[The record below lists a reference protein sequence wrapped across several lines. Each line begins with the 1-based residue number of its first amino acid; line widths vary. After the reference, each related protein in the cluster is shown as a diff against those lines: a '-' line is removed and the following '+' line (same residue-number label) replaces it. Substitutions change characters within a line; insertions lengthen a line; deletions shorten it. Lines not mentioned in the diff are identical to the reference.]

1 MAYTVRWM
9 AYKAT
14 TVDEL
19 LEIMRRVQ
27 GEKSN
32 TAFAKELGISK
43 QYLTD
48 IYNRRKEPGDTV
60 SAALGFRRTTA
71 YVRSSTA
78 ATPGE
83 KKK

>member
-1 MAYTVRWM
+1 M

-19 LEIMRRVQ
+19 LRIMRRIQ

-32 TAFAKELGISK
+32 TAFARDLGISK

-48 IYNRRKEPGDTV
+48 IYNGRKEPGDSV
-60 SAALGFRRTTA
+60 SAAVGYRRAIA
-71 YVRSSTA
+71 YVPLFALAKR
-78 ATPGE
+78 E

>member
-1 MAYTVRWM
+1 M

-14 TVDEL
+14 TVEEL
-19 LEIMRRVQ
+19 LQIMRRVQ
-27 GEKSN
+27 GEKTN

-48 IYNRRKEPGDTV
+48 IYNGRKEPGDSV
-60 SAALGFRRTTA
+60 STALGFQRSTA
-71 YVRSSTA
+71 YFRFFDRRQR
-78 ATPGE
+78 E